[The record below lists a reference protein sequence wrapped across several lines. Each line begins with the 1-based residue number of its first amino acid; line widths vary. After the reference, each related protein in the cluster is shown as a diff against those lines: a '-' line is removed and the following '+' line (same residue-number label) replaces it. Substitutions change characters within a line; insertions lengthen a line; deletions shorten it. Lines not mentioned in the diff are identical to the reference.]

1 MITYNLLKQLEQ
13 NGADLSGLA
22 LSLTGT
28 TTKIKVKS
36 KGPAKM
42 RQMELTKMF
51 NEKPSFNSKEEAI
64 QSGFICI
71 RDISQPWTT
80 GIAALAKR
88 TNSNQLIGDENC
100 FGQVGTNSSFKGSYI
115 HKLTAQKACL
125 I

>member
-13 NGADLSGLA
+13 NGADLSGLT

-51 NEKPSFNSKEEAI
+51 NENP
-64 QSGFICI
+64 G
-71 RDISQPWTT
+71 R
-80 GIAALAKR
+80 LV
-88 TNSNQLIGDENC
+88 L
-100 FGQVGTNSSFKGSYI
+100 
-115 HKLTAQKACL
+115 LL
-125 I
+125 